1 VQPVNK
7 YIVIAPYN
15 ESVENSIGLT
25 LTGDE
30 ANAYR
35 YRKAKVVKVGTEV
48 KSINDGDEVLY
59 DKSAGFS
66 AMLENESRTV
76 IQERDVVIV
85 L

>member
-1 VQPVNK
+1 VQPINK
-7 YIVIAPYN
+7 YIVIEPYN
-15 ESVENSIGLT
+15 EKVENNIGLT
-25 LTGDE
+25 LVGDE

-48 KSINDGDEVLY
+48 ASINDGQDVLY

-66 AMLENESRTV
+66 AMLNGKTMTV

-85 L
+85 F

>member
-1 VQPVNK
+1 MQPVNK
-7 YIVIAPYN
+7 YIVILPEN
-15 ESVENSIGLT
+15 EKVENKVGLV
-25 LTGDE
+25 LVGDE

-35 YRKAKVVKVGTEV
+35 YRKASVVKVGTEV
-48 KSINDGDEVLY
+48 TSINDGDIVLY

-66 AMLENESRTV
+66 AMLENQSYTI

>member
-1 VQPVNK
+1 MQPVNK
-7 YIVIAPYN
+7 YIVIKPHN
-15 ESVENSIGLT
+15 ESVESSIGLT
-25 LTGDE
+25 LVGDE

-48 KSINDGDEVLY
+48 TSISDGQEVLY

-66 AMLENESRTV
+66 AMLNGEAMTV

-85 L
+85 F

>member
-1 VQPVNK
+1 MQPINK
-7 YIVIAPYN
+7 YIVIEPYN
-15 ESVENSIGLT
+15 EKVENNIGLT
-25 LTGDE
+25 LVGDE

-48 KSINDGDEVLY
+48 ASINDGQDVLY

-66 AMLENESRTV
+66 AMLNGKTMTV

-85 L
+85 F